1 LSHQVPEKLKD
12 FRNFLFV
19 VWKHLNLPDPTPVQ
33 YDIADFL
40 QNSPRRCV
48 IEAFRGVGKS
58 YVTSA
63 YVVWRLYIDPQ
74 TKVLV
79 VSASKTRADDFSTF
93 TQRLIHEIPI
103 LSHLVPKEGQR
114 NSKIA
119 FDVAPAK
126 ASHSPSVKSVG
137 ITGQLAGSRADLIV
151 ADDIEVP
158 NNSATQMMR
167 EKLAESIKEFDAVLK
182 PDGKIVYLGTPQTEM
197 SIYELLPERGYE
209 VRIWSA
215 RFPKENQRDRM
226 AGRLAPMLQD
236 KLDRDTSLAG
246 KPTDPKRF
254 DDADLLER
262 ELSYGR
268 SGFALQFMLDT
279 SLSDQDRYPLKLSDL
294 IIVPTN
300 LDKAPENVMWGRL
313 PQNEIKDVPN
323 VGLNGDKYYSPQ
335 QLIGDWIEYTGS
347 VMAIDPSGRG
357 KDETSFAVVKMLNGN
372 LYVTKAGG
380 IQGGYSPETLQA
392 LTDIAKSQKVN
403 MILIESNFGDGMFKE
418 LLTPYLVKTYPVTVE
433 EIRHNTQKEKRI
445 IDTLEPVMNQH
456 RLIVDP
462 KVIEDDYKS
471 AQVYPA
477 DKATRYMLFYQMTRL
492 TRDRGALSHDDRLDA
507 LSMAVGYWVEQ
518 MAADAAMQIQDRKSE
533 LMDKELQKFL
543 DNAFHVKHGGRQQQQ
558 TWLSSTMKHL

>member
-1 LSHQVPEKLKD
+1 MRPIVPEKLKD

-33 YDIADFL
+33 YDIADYL

-63 YVVWRLYIDPQ
+63 YVVWRLLLDPE

-79 VSASKTRADDFSTF
+79 VSASKTRSDDFSTF

-158 NNSATQMMR
+158 NNSATQTMR

-182 PDGKIVYLGTPQTEM
+182 PAGKIVYLGTPQTEM

-215 RFPKENQRDRM
+215 RFPKENQIDRM
-226 AGRLAPMLQD
+226 SGRLAPMLQD
-236 KLDRDTSLAG
+236 KLDRDANLAG
-246 KPTDPKRF
+246 APTDPKRF
-254 DDADLLER
+254 DDADLIER

-294 IIVPTN
+294 IIFPTN
-300 LDKAPENVMWGRL
+300 SDKAPEDVMWGRL
-313 PQNEIKDVPN
+313 PQNELKDVPN

-335 QLIGDWIEYTGS
+335 SVVGDWLPYQGS
-347 VMAIDPSGRG
+347 VMSIDPSGRG
-357 KDETSFAVVKMLNGN
+357 KDETSYAVVKMLHGK

-392 LTDIAKSQKVN
+392 LATIAKKQNVN
-403 MILIESNFGDGMFKE
+403 MILIESNFGDGMFRE
-418 LLTPYLVKTYPVTVE
+418 LLTPYMVKTHPVTME
-433 EIRHNTQKEKRI
+433 EVRHNTQKEKRI

-462 KVIEDDYKS
+462 TVIEDDYKS

-507 LSMAVGYWVEQ
+507 LSMAVAYWVQQ
-518 MAADAAMQIQDRKSE
+518 MAADAEKQIIDRKGE
-533 LMDKELQKFL
+533 LLNAELDKFME
-543 DNAFHVKHGGRQQQQ
+543 NCFHVKHGGYQQQD
-558 TWLSSTMKHL
+558 TWLSSTMRHL

>member
-1 LSHQVPEKLKD
+1 MSHQVPEKLKD

-236 KLDRDTSLAG
+236 KLDRDTSLEG

-518 MAADAAMQIQDRKSE
+518 MAADAAKQIQDRKSD
-533 LMDKELQKFL
+533 LMDRELQKFL

>member
-1 LSHQVPEKLKD
+1 MSHQVHEKLKD

-182 PDGKIVYLGTPQTEM
+182 PEGKIVYLGTPQTEM

>member
-1 LSHQVPEKLKD
+1 MSHQVPEKLKD

-182 PDGKIVYLGTPQTEM
+182 PEGKIVYLGTPQTEM

>member
-1 LSHQVPEKLKD
+1 LNQIPEQLKD
-12 FRNFLFV
+12 FRNFLYL
-19 VWKHLNLPDPTPVQ
+19 VWKHLNLPEPTRVQ
-33 YDIADFL
+33 YDIAAYL
-40 QNSPRRCV
+40 QTSPRRCV

-63 YVVWRLYIDPQ
+63 YVVWRLYLDPDI
-74 TKVLV
+74 KVLV
-79 VSASKTRADDFSTF
+79 VSASKVRADDFSTF
-93 TQRLIHEIPI
+93 TQRLIREIPI
-103 LSHLVPKEGQR
+103 LGHLIPKEGQR
-114 NSKIA
+114 DSKIA

-182 PDGKIVYLGTPQTEM
+182 PDGKVVYLGTPQTEM
-197 SIYELLPERGYE
+197 SIYEVLPERGYE
-209 VRIWSA
+209 VRIWCA
-215 RFPKENQRDRM
+215 RYPKENQRDRM

-236 KLDRDTSLAG
+236 DLDRDEKLQGA
-246 KPTDPKRF
+246 PTDPKRF
-254 DDADLLER
+254 DEADLIER

-294 IIVPTN
+294 IVLPTN
-300 LDKAPENVMWGRL
+300 NDKAPENVMWGRL

-323 VGLNGDKYYSPQ
+323 VGLNGDKIYAPQ
-335 QLIGDWIEYTGS
+335 QTVGDWIPYTGS

-357 KDETSFAVVKMLNGN
+357 KDETSYAVVKMLNGN

-380 IQGGYSPETLQA
+380 LTGGYSPETLQA
-392 LTDIAKSQKVN
+392 LANIAKNEKVN
-403 MILIESNFGDGMFKE
+403 MVIIESNFGDGMFKE
-418 LLTPYLVKTYPVTVE
+418 LLTPYLVKTHPVTME
-433 EIRHNTQKEKRI
+433 EVRHSIQKEKRI

-456 RLIVDP
+456 RLIIDP
-462 KVIEDDYKS
+462 KVFEEDYKS

-492 TRDRGALSHDDRLDA
+492 TRDKGALAQDDRLDA
-507 LSMAVGYWVEQ
+507 LAMAVGYWVEQ
-518 MAADAAMQIQDRKSE
+518 MAADADKQLQDRKSE
-533 LMDKELQKFL
+533 LLDAELDKFL
-543 DNAFHVKHGGRQQQQ
+543 ENCFHVKHGGRVKSN
-558 TWLSSTMKHL
+558 TWISNSIKYL